1 MELIHKRFL
10 GRTVEIDHDVPA
22 EDQIERVLD
31 RESIVHQIQ
40 APERDRVG
48 KVRFHFE
55 DPGLIA
61 PPLKEMTLHDVG
73 RNVAKT
79 IVVV

>member
-1 MELIHKRFL
+1 MELVDERFL

-31 RESIVHQIQ
+31 RKSIVHQVQ

-48 KVRFHFE
+48 KVGF
-55 DPGLIA
+55 
-61 PPLKEMTLHDVG
+61 TLNIPV
-73 RNVAKT
+73 
-79 IVVV
+79 